1 MTTKNQA
8 YDNVES
14 KLVTASERRMV
25 TAHGIINKH
34 NDKNKNNSICF
45 HNFHI
50 KCGIDSL
57 WC

>member
-25 TAHGIINKH
+25 TAHGIINTNNNH
-34 NDKNKNNSICF
+34 DIAEYVNDIVKE
-45 HNFHI
+45 
-50 KCGIDSL
+50 L
-57 WC
+57 